1 MMRYDIIVVG
11 AGPAGLTAGL
21 YGGRQGD
28 NVLILEKGRVG
39 GKGLEIPYIEN
50 YPGYKKVKGMVL
62 IEKMKEQ
69 VSPLVDIKELEEVKS
84 IKHENSKF
92 IVTTTKNK
100 YLSKA
105 VILATGTTH
114 RELNVP
120 GEKEFKGRGVSYCA
134 ICDGPLYINK
144 NILVVG
150 GGNSAVQEAI
160 YLKSIGCK
168 VKLVH
173 RRNKLRAEK
182 YLQKKLKDLNI
193 PVIWDSVVEKIRGNN
208 SVEEVVLYN
217 KKTKEK
223 KIVEVDGVFIA
234 IGEIP
239 LNKLARDLG
248 VKLDKRGYV
257 MTDEFQRTNVQHVYA
272 AGDITHTPN
281 QWIVACSEGAI
292 AALTAHNDLLRGQ
305 K

>member
-1 MMRYDIIVVG
+1 MRYDIIVVG